1 MNKLDIRSV
10 LIGVL
15 CTALV
20 FVLIGAKSQNE
31 NLGHIVVN
39 SIRVLNENGNPVAG
53 LWAEENGGGL
63 GIYNTDG
70 NLVAGLTANEHGGDI
85 DVINADGKM
94 VASLVAHENGGLMSI
109 YNDDGNP
116 AVGISGTEHGGI
128 ALYDR
133 YGDIGWSESGKQ

>member
-39 SIRVLNENGNPVAG
+39 SIRVLNENGNPVAVLVATENGGSLGLYNDDGNTVAG

-85 DVINADGKM
+85 DVINADGK
-94 VASLVAHENGGLMSI
+94 
-109 YNDDGNP
+109 
-116 AVGISGTEHGGI
+116 
-128 ALYDR
+128 
-133 YGDIGWSESGKQ
+133 